1 MAWGIVA
8 GLTITFHFVEIYKNF
23 IKKEPVKN
31 ALAISINLLP
41 PEFRKKQKD
50 FTWVTDRRVIWP
62 TVAAVVAIVAVLMLQ
77 AFIAE
82 TIGSLSSELS
92 RVQEEVERER
102 PLLSKISDLE
112 QKKGVVTTKIN
123 ALKSIQVSKKRWVVL
138 FENISSVLPPNMW
151 ITSINQLGEFDMEMR
166 GVTLDFPEV
175 AEYMV
180 KLEKQVSVQS
190 VSLVTISTTKIDGD
204 EAYNFTI
211 KIVLRQDLNAGE
223 GDNG

>member
-1 MAWGIVA
+1 MAS
-8 GLTITFHFVEIYKNF
+8 T
-23 IKKEPVKN
+23 KKETTRN

-50 FTWVTDRRVIWP
+50 FSWVTDRRIIWP
-62 TVAAVVAIVAVLMLQ
+62 TVALLVAIVAVVMLQ
-77 AFIAE
+77 GYVSE
-82 TIGSLSSELS
+82 TISGLSQELN

-102 PLLSKISDLE
+102 PLLSKIADLE
-112 QKKGVVTTKIN
+112 QKQGIVNTKIN
-123 ALKSIQVSKKRWVVL
+123 ALKSIQVSKKRWVIL

-151 ITSINQLGEFDMEMR
+151 ITSINQMGEFDLEMR
-166 GVTLDFPEV
+166 GVTYDFSEV

-180 KLEKQVSVQS
+180 KLEKQVSIQS
-190 VSLVTISTTKIDGD
+190 VSLVTISTAKVDGK

-211 KIVLRQDLNAGE
+211 KVVLKRDLGE

>member
-1 MAWGIVA
+1 MAS
-8 GLTITFHFVEIYKNF
+8 T
-23 IKKEPVKN
+23 KKEPTRN

-50 FTWVTDRRVIWP
+50 FTWVTDRRIIWP
-62 TVAAVVAIVAVLMLQ
+62 TVALLVAIVAVLMLQ
-77 AFIAE
+77 TYIND
-82 TIGSLSSELS
+82 TISGLSQELT

-112 QKKGVVTTKIN
+112 QKQGVVNTKIN
-123 ALKSIQVSKKRWVVL
+123 ALKSIQVSKKRWVIL

-151 ITSINQLGEFDMEMR
+151 ITSINQMGEFDLEMR
-166 GVTLDFPEV
+166 GVTYDFSEV

-180 KLEKQVSVQS
+180 KLEKQVSIES
-190 VSLVTISTTKIDGD
+190 VSLVTISTAKVEGK

-211 KIVLRQDLNAGE
+211 KVVLKRDLGE

>member
-1 MAWGIVA
+1 MAS
-8 GLTITFHFVEIYKNF
+8 K
-23 IKKEPVKN
+23 KKEPTRN

-50 FTWVTDRRVIWP
+50 FTWITDRRIIWP
-62 TVAAVVAIVAVLMLQ
+62 TVGLIVAIVAIVMLQ
-77 AFIAE
+77 GYISE
-82 TIGSLSSELS
+82 TISGLSTELT

-112 QKKGVVTTKIN
+112 QKQGVINTKIN
-123 ALKSIQVSKKRWVVL
+123 ALKSIQVSKKRWVIL

-151 ITSINQLGEFDMEMR
+151 LTSINQMGEFDLEMR
-166 GVTLDFPEV
+166 GVTYDFSEV

-180 KLEKQVSVQS
+180 KLEKQVSVQT
-190 VSLVTISTTKIDGD
+190 VSLVTISTSKQDGK
-204 EAYNFTI
+204 EAYSFTI
-211 KIVLRQDLNAGE
+211 KIVLKRDLGLGE

>member
-1 MAWGIVA
+1 MAS
-8 GLTITFHFVEIYKNF
+8 N
-23 IKKEPVKN
+23 KKEPVKN
-31 ALAISINLLP
+31 TLAISINLLP
-41 PEFRKKQKD
+41 PEYRKKQKD
-50 FTWVTDRRVIWP
+50 FTWVTDRRIIWP
-62 TVAAVVAIVAVLMLQ
+62 TVAAIVAIVAVLMLQ
-77 AFIAE
+77 AFINE
-82 TIGSLSSELS
+82 TISGLSDELS

-138 FENISSVLPPNMW
+138 FENISSVLPPNIW

>member
-1 MAWGIVA
+1 MAS
-8 GLTITFHFVEIYKNF
+8 T
-23 IKKEPVKN
+23 KKEPTRN

-50 FTWVTDRRVIWP
+50 FTWVTDRRIIWP
-62 TVAAVVAIVAVLMLQ
+62 TVALLVAIVAVLMLQ
-77 AFIAE
+77 TYIND
-82 TIGSLSSELS
+82 TISGLSQELT

-112 QKKGVVTTKIN
+112 QKQGVVNTKIN
-123 ALKSIQVSKKRWVVL
+123 ALKSIQVSKKRWVTL

-151 ITSINQLGEFDMEMR
+151 IESISQMGEFNLEMR
-166 GVTLDFPEV
+166 GKTYDFSEV

-180 KLEKQVSVQS
+180 KLEKQVSVES
-190 VSLVTISTTKIDGD
+190 VTLVTISTTKVDGE

-211 KIVLRQDLNAGE
+211 KVVLKRDFGLGE
-223 GDNG
+223 EG

>member
-1 MAWGIVA
+1 MAS
-8 GLTITFHFVEIYKNF
+8 T
-23 IKKEPVKN
+23 KKETTRN

-50 FTWVTDRRVIWP
+50 FSWVTDRRIIWP
-62 TVAAVVAIVAVLMLQ
+62 TVALLVAIVAVVMLQ
-77 AFIAE
+77 GYVTE
-82 TIGSLSSELS
+82 TISGLSQELN

-112 QKKGVVTTKIN
+112 QKQGVVNTKIN
-123 ALKSIQVSKKRWVVL
+123 ALKSIQVSKKRWVIL

-151 ITSINQLGEFDMEMR
+151 ITSINQMGEFDLEMR
-166 GVTLDFPEV
+166 GVTYDFSEV

-180 KLEKQVSVQS
+180 KLEKQVSIQS
-190 VSLVTISTTKIDGD
+190 VSLVTISTAKVDGK

-211 KIVLRQDLNAGE
+211 KIVLKRDLGE

>member
-1 MAWGIVA
+1 MAS
-8 GLTITFHFVEIYKNF
+8 T
-23 IKKEPVKN
+23 KKETTRN

-50 FTWVTDRRVIWP
+50 FSWVTDRRIIWP
-62 TVAAVVAIVAVLMLQ
+62 TVALLVAIVAVVMLQ
-77 AFIAE
+77 GYVSE
-82 TIGSLSSELS
+82 TISGLSQELN

-112 QKKGVVTTKIN
+112 QKQGVVNTKIN
-123 ALKSIQVSKKRWVVL
+123 ALKSIQVSKKRWVIL

-151 ITSINQLGEFDMEMR
+151 ITSINQMGEFDLEMR
-166 GVTLDFPEV
+166 GVTYDFSEV

-180 KLEKQVSVQS
+180 KLEKQVSIQS
-190 VSLVTISTTKIDGD
+190 VSLVTISTAKVDGK
-204 EAYNFTI
+204 EAYNCTI
-211 KIVLRQDLNAGE
+211 KIVLKRDLGE

>member
-1 MAWGIVA
+1 MAS
-8 GLTITFHFVEIYKNF
+8 N
-23 IKKEPVKN
+23 KKEPVKN
-31 ALAISINLLP
+31 TLAISINLLP
-41 PEFRKKQKD
+41 PEYRKKQKD
-50 FTWVTDRRVIWP
+50 FTWVTDRRIIWP
-62 TVAAVVAIVAVLMLQ
+62 AVAAIVAIVAVLMLQ
-77 AFIAE
+77 AFINE
-82 TIGSLSSELS
+82 TISGLSDELS

-123 ALKSIQVSKKRWVVL
+123 ALKSIQVSKKRWVIL

>member
-1 MAWGIVA
+1 MAS
-8 GLTITFHFVEIYKNF
+8 T
-23 IKKEPVKN
+23 KKETTRN

-41 PEFRKKQKD
+41 PEYRKKQKD
-50 FTWVTDRRVIWP
+50 FTWVTDRRIIWP
-62 TVAAVVAIVAVLMLQ
+62 TVALLVAIVAIVMLQ
-77 AFIAE
+77 GYVNE
-82 TIGSLSSELS
+82 TINGLSQELT

-112 QKKGVVTTKIN
+112 QKQGVINTKIN
-123 ALKSIQVSKKRWVVL
+123 ALKSIQVSKKRWVIL

-151 ITSINQLGEFDMEMR
+151 ITSINQMGEFDLEMR
-166 GVTLDFPEV
+166 GVTYDFSEV

-180 KLEKQVSVQS
+180 KLEKQVSIQS
-190 VSLVTISTTKIDGD
+190 VSLVTISTAKVDGK

-211 KIVLRQDLNAGE
+211 KVILKRDLGLGE

>member
-1 MAWGIVA
+1 MAS
-8 GLTITFHFVEIYKNF
+8 Y
-23 IKKEPVKN
+23 KKEPVKN

-77 AFIAE
+77 AFVAE

>member
-1 MAWGIVA
+1 MAS
-8 GLTITFHFVEIYKNF
+8 N
-23 IKKEPVKN
+23 KKEPVKN

-77 AFIAE
+77 AFVAE

>member
-1 MAWGIVA
+1 MAS
-8 GLTITFHFVEIYKNF
+8 K
-23 IKKEPVKN
+23 KKEPTRN

-50 FTWVTDRRVIWP
+50 FTWITDRRIIWP
-62 TVAAVVAIVAVLMLQ
+62 TVALLVAIVAVSMLQ
-77 AFIAE
+77 TYINE
-82 TIGSLSSELS
+82 TIGSLSTELT

-112 QKKGVVTTKIN
+112 QKQGVINTKIN
-123 ALKSIQVSKKRWVVL
+123 ALKSIQVSKKRWVIL

-151 ITSINQLGEFDMEMR
+151 ITSINQVAEFDLEMR
-166 GVTLDFPEV
+166 GTTYDFSEV

-180 KLEKQVSVQS
+180 KLEKQASIESVT
-190 VSLVTISTTKIDGD
+190 LVTISTAKVDNK

-211 KIVLRQDLNAGE
+211 KVVLKQDLSLGE
-223 GDNG
+223 GENG

>member
-1 MAWGIVA
+1 MAS
-8 GLTITFHFVEIYKNF
+8 T
-23 IKKEPVKN
+23 KKETTRN

-41 PEFRKKQKD
+41 PEYRKKQKD
-50 FTWVTDRRVIWP
+50 FTWVTDRRIIWP
-62 TVAAVVAIVAVLMLQ
+62 TVALLVAIVAVVMLQ
-77 AFIAE
+77 GYVNE
-82 TIGSLSSELS
+82 TISNLSTELS

-112 QKKGVVTTKIN
+112 QKQGVVNTKIN
-123 ALKSIQVSKKRWVVL
+123 ALKSIQVSKKRWVIL

-151 ITSINQLGEFDMEMR
+151 ITSINQMGEFDLEMR
-166 GVTLDFPEV
+166 GVTYDFSEV

-180 KLEKQVSVQS
+180 KLEKQVSIEA
-190 VSLVTISTTKIDGD
+190 VSLVTISTSKQEGK

-211 KIVLRQDLNAGE
+211 KIVLKRDLGE